1 MSELYWKSAVELAGM
16 IRRKEVSPVEVVEAF
31 LQRIENVNPQINAIV
46 TLAEDFA
53 RAEASRAEKSIMDGV
68 EIGPLHGVPVT
79 IKDNVFTRGIRTT
92 FGSRMF
98 EQFVPEQDAVLVERL
113 KKAGAIVLGKTNM
126 PECGL
131 IPITDNLVFGP
142 TVNPWDQTRTSG
154 GSSGGAAA
162 GVAAGLSPLA
172 SGNDGGGSIR
182 LPAALCGVYGIKPS
196 FGRVPSYPT
205 LPGWETMGHEGPITR
220 TVADAALML
229 SVMAGPDERDRFS
242 LPPADTGYT
251 ASLAGAVNDL
261 KVAYSPDLGYA
272 VVDPEVREIC
282 TRAAEAFAELGCR
295 VEQINP
301 GLPDMRK
308 ALQAM
313 VVSETITANENN
325 LEEWREKT
333 YPLYLGF
340 QAVEKNLSS
349 RDIIRIQ
356 FQREQLWEKVWPIFE
371 KYDLLLTPASAVAA
385 FKSGAGGPI
394 GPDTIDGRAVNQIA
408 WMAFTY
414 PFNLTGQ
421 PAASIPCGFTASG
434 LPVGLQIV
442 GRRFDEHTVFRASA
456 AFEKIRPWGHRR
468 PAL

>member
-182 LPAALCGVYGIKPS
+182 LPAALCGDIAILRPGAI
-196 FGRVPSYPT
+196 
-205 LPGWETMGHEGPITR
+205 LPHAAGMGDHGP
-220 TVADAALML
+220 
-229 SVMAGPDERDRFS
+229 RD
-242 LPPADTGYT
+242 
-251 ASLAGAVNDL
+251 
-261 KVAYSPDLGYA
+261 
-272 VVDPEVREIC
+272 
-282 TRAAEAFAELGCR
+282 
-295 VEQINP
+295 
-301 GLPDMRK
+301 
-308 ALQAM
+308 
-313 VVSETITANENN
+313 
-325 LEEWREKT
+325 
-333 YPLYLGF
+333 
-340 QAVEKNLSS
+340 
-349 RDIIRIQ
+349 
-356 FQREQLWEKVWPIFE
+356 
-371 KYDLLLTPASAVAA
+371 
-385 FKSGAGGPI
+385 
-394 GPDTIDGRAVNQIA
+394 
-408 WMAFTY
+408 
-414 PFNLTGQ
+414 
-421 PAASIPCGFTASG
+421 
-434 LPVGLQIV
+434 
-442 GRRFDEHTVFRASA
+442 
-456 AFEKIRPWGHRR
+456 
-468 PAL
+468 